1 MNVLNPFKNIV
12 NDIADRVEI
21 SYFARKYDRNQ
32 RRANKTIKAG
42 LIRQMKNE
50 K

>member
-1 MNVLNPFKNIV
+1 MNSIKNIV
-12 NDIADRVEI
+12 NDIAERVEI

-32 RRANKTIKAG
+32 HRAQKTIKAG
-42 LIRQMKNE
+42 IIRQMQNE